1 MANVVEKI
9 KVVIKDDQKEV
20 KIPTGLRMIVRRC
33 CVAVLQIERF
43 NAPAMV
49 SVAFVDRNKIR
60 ELNKTYR
67 NKDNSTDVLSFPMLA
82 SEPGEDGTLEYNTDP
97 KTGLKILGDIAIS
110 IDTAL
115 EQARRMGISLQEE
128 VSFLVVHSML
138 HLLGYDHENSVEG
151 EERMKERE
159 TLIMARLGY
168 VSVMGHKSG
177 I

>member
-1 MANVVEKI
+1 MANVAEKR

-43 NAPAMV
+43 DAPAMV
-49 SVAFVDRNKIR
+49 SVAFVDRSKIR

-67 NKDNSTDVLSFPMLA
+67 NKDSSTDVLSFPMLA
-82 SEPGEDGTLEYNTDP
+82 SEPGEDGTVEYSTDP
-97 KTGLKILGDIAIS
+97 KTGLKILGDIVIS

-115 EQARRMGISLQEE
+115 ERSKKMGISLQEE

-138 HLLGYDHENSVEG
+138 HLLGYDHESSIED
-151 EERMKERE
+151 EKRMKERE
-159 TLIMARLGY
+159 TMIMAKLGY
-168 VSVMGHKSG
+168 ISVMGHKSG